1 VERTAPNTGGA
12 WTERFKPAAG
22 ARTQLGLAAVMW
34 STVGLVL
41 AAAGASWVWRSTPG
55 SAPWLLGGAAAVGV
69 LKSRL
74 VLDRTARRIVGR
86 IRARGDGRCLG
97 GFLSLRSWA
106 LVALMVAGG
115 RLLRTSHLARSWL
128 GFLYV
133 AIGIALASSSRVS
146 WREWMASRKPE
157 EGSTV

>member
-1 VERTAPNTGGA
+1 MERTAADTGGA
-12 WTERFKPAAG
+12 WRERFKPAAG
-22 ARTQLGLAAVMW
+22 ARTQLVLAAAMW
-34 STVGLVL
+34 STVGVAL

-55 SAPWLLGGAAAVGV
+55 PAPLLIGGAAAVGV
-69 LKSRL
+69 LKSRF
-74 VLDRTARRIVGR
+74 VLDRTAQRIVGR
-86 IRARGDGRCLG
+86 IKDRGDGRCLG

-133 AIGIALASSSRVS
+133 AIGIGLALSSRVS
-146 WREWMASRKPE
+146 WREWMAFRKSE
-157 EGSTV
+157 RGRVT